1 MLEARSDETVWPETS
16 DDELSRI
23 VADEMSGVEA
33 SEDDAKIVWL
43 ATLLDSSEEDSTI
56 EVLISVLETK
66 EDWLSRVDDATE
78 ELRTVLDAKIEAE
91 TVSETR
97 EDEDTNEELNTEVGR
112 TTDDDMISVLD
123 ASIEDTMLVWL
134 GSDEVSTIE
143 ELTTELEAKSD

>member
-1 MLEARSDETVWPETS
+1 MLEARSDETVRLETS
-16 DDELSRI
+16 DDKLSRT
-23 VADEMSGVEA
+23 VADEMSDVEA
-33 SEDDAKIVWL
+33 NEDDARMVWL

-56 EVLISVLETK
+56 EVLTSVLETK
-66 EDWLSRVDDATE
+66 EDWLSRVDDTTE
-78 ELRTVLDAKIEAE
+78 ELRTVLDARIEAE

-97 EDEDTNEELNTEVGR
+97 EDEDTNEELTTEVGR

-123 ASIEDTMLVWL
+123 ASIEDTTLVWL